1 MEAGKSH
8 DLPPANWSIGKAGG
22 VIQFE
27 AEGLRTRSTD
37 VQGQEKIDASA

>member
-8 DLPPANWSIGKAGG
+8 DLPSANWRIGKAGG

-27 AEGLRTRSTD
+27 SEGLRPRSTD
-37 VQGQEKIDASA
+37 VQGQKIDASA